1 MKRIVLA
8 TNLNNKVVFLH
19 KSDIGNFSWVKN
31 KEDAVDLQTINKREQ
46 SLLNALT
53 QPVVNECPWGV
64 FEIEVGK

>member
-8 TNLNNKVVFLH
+8 TNLNNEVVFLH
-19 KSDIGNFSWVKN
+19 KSYIGNFSWVKN
-31 KEDAVDLQTINKREQ
+31 KEDAVDLQTINRREQ

-53 QPVVNECPWGV
+53 QPVANECPWGV